1 MDEVVELELP
11 ARPDVLALARLV
23 VGAVVAGE
31 PLFDEERIDDLR
43 LAVSEACT
51 NAIEAQQGRNG
62 DDGDQRPILVR
73 CRLASG
79 RVEVEVRDHGGG
91 FDQAGLSLHPPVT
104 DPSRLH
110 YERGLGIP
118 LIRML
123 SDSVEFRRT
132 ADGTAVIMI
141 FEPRPLPDPK
151 PIT

>member
-1 MDEVVELELP
+1 MDQVVELELP

-23 VGAVVAGE
+23 VAAVVTLE

-51 NAIEAQQGRNG
+51 NAIEAQQERGGG
-62 DDGDQRPILVR
+62 DADGRPIGVR
-73 CRLASG
+73 CHLTAG

-91 FDQAGLSLHPPVT
+91 FDHASLPLHPPVT
-104 DPSRLH
+104 DPARLE

-123 SDSVEFRRT
+123 SDAVEFRQT
-132 ADGTAVIMI
+132 EDGTAVVMV

-151 PIT
+151 PVA

>member
-23 VGAVVAGE
+23 VGAAAAGE

-51 NAIEAQQGRNG
+51 NAIEAQLVRGGRG
-62 DDGDQRPILVR
+62 EDSQPIVVR
-73 CRLASG
+73 CRLTAG

-91 FDQAGLSLHPPVT
+91 FDQATLPLHPPVA

-123 SDSVEFRRT
+123 SDAVEFRRT
-132 ADGTAVIMI
+132 AEGTAVVMT